1 MGVRHCTPNYGYRT
15 DLITEI
21 LSSPY
26 PLRFRSICFESIP
39 CPLRLRTKLLK
50 STRIHCVYAT
60 LFSVFSLPTRT
71 KKADF
76 SLYPYSVANGKQDLK
91 RCPRT
96 RFSSRTLNPYRTFD
110 TKLVYVTPPSS
121 HFKSFPFL
129 LPFPYPCSKMV
140 ESKLDQHPP
149 P

>member
-76 SLYPYSVANGKQDLK
+76 SLYPYSVANGNQDLK
-91 RCPRT
+91 RCLFEAYFCFLWG
-96 RFSSRTLNPYRTFD
+96 RFFEIYSVGVRFD
-110 TKLVYVTPPSS
+110 TCLVFLNRFL
-121 HFKSFPFL
+121 HFI
-129 LPFPYPCSKMV
+129 
-140 ESKLDQHPP
+140 
-149 P
+149 